1 MAKSDRNVTRSE
13 ERSLRRGCTS
23 RAYEAP
29 TRLEVQ
35 LAGASQQPWERRSG
49 ARNRGPRIHHR
60 RSHSSKRQNRL
71 PAPVFDSRLDSGERP
86 GRSAAARRPLGP
98 HLLGLRCPRDPARP
112 QPVSAAGAPHWLPPG
127 PPLSPAGCATF
138 LVRVHL
144 LFQSGRT
151 RPYGSSVP
159 PTYRREKRNKVPRVR
174 RIEAFATPVAK
185 ASATTPSRWFLL

>member
-86 GRSAAARRPLGP
+86 GRSAAARRPP
-98 HLLGLRCPRDPARP
+98 WP
-112 QPVSAAGAPHWLPPG
+112 
-127 PPLSPAGCATF
+127 SPAGAVLPPRPRAPTAGLRRRRPPLASSRSSTF
-138 LVRVHL
+138 PGRVRH
-144 LFQSGRT
+144 
-151 RPYGSSVP
+151 
-159 PTYRREKRNKVPRVR
+159 VPRAGPSAFPVR
-174 RIEAFATPVAK
+174 PNQALR
-185 ASATTPSRWFLL
+185 L